1 METPMTFTKKI
12 SDTLTPT
19 GKIKIINKEAIS
31 VLIKNTG
38 TQALIDFRLRVYV
51 SDEDNEG
58 MTIARTNADF
68 GPIPPFES
76 AIQYI
81 EQEDIS
87 DNAETVAPLT
97 LPAGSTLLIGLATE
111 TSYVKSLDSIELFA
125 QVALGQNTTLQ
136 FNVSR
141 G

>member
-1 METPMTFTKKI
+1 MAIIKTI
-12 SDTLTPT
+12 SDTLTNT
-19 GKIKIINKEAIS
+19 GKIRIIDQEAVSI
-31 VLIKNTG
+31 LIKNTG
-38 TQALIDFRLRVYV
+38 AQALTDFRLRAYV
-51 SDEDNEG
+51 SKDDDEG

-68 GPIPPFES
+68 GPIPPSGS
-76 AIQYI
+76 AIQHI
-81 EQEDIS
+81 EQENSS

-111 TSYVKSLDSIELFA
+111 TSYVKSLDSIEFFA
-125 QVALGQNTTLQ
+125 QVASGQETTLQ